1 MPEEAPKPET
11 NSPAKEPDSSRSQ
24 RRQVARWTQE
34 FVRWMPLGGSGW
46 VFGSFLLQQQWTQSI
61 IMVFVTAITGVWAA
75 YSKNFV
81 EQLQDI
87 YVDRAKQD
95 AKNLV
100 SWMDSLNEA
109 LKWQFSGFDA
119 KYLKVQSSA
128 CVDYYGDDFKQQQG
142 FMSPTLSQ
150 VYVPLMLDPSS
161 LNLHQRSPSNRKLEE
176 AQTEGCQIWD
186 FLAQVRQ
193 VPAYQFIAIV
203 ADGGFGKTTLLRHI
217 TYTYAQGRYRRY
229 RAPKFTPVLLYLRK
243 WRDKIAEEK
252 LSLPELIRL
261 HIHDLSK
268 AKPLPVPPLWA
279 ESLLERGEALIL
291 LDGFDEVAEAQR
303 PAIAHW
309 INTQVTTYGKA
320 RFLLSSRRGGF
331 EAYQKLVDKT
341 PETFTKMPTTLTV
354 REFTQ
359 QQRAD
364 FLNPWYLCQQQHAT
378 QRKTPDVAETA
389 AQRAADL
396 LAQIEQQPDLQRLAG
411 NPLMLNLIAWVHWYA
426 PGDQLPRERGK
437 LYQTIC
443 DLQLGARPTA
453 KRVIMLLDSAQ
464 ERQQVLQGLAL
475 AMVQQ
480 EAVQL
485 ERAEILKALKPPL
498 QAVDDAA
505 LPEQFLKDAT
515 DISELLYEPDPKEYA
530 FSHLSFRNYFAALE
544 IYRTEQ
550 SAQLFDQWRNDKWR
564 ETILLY
570 SALLKP
576 KLLEAFVFK
585 GYQLGEDAV
594 ALAYRCFQLYP
605 SPDKLPTG
613 QEALADELRPL
624 RYQQLE
630 TYLQNQ
636 QWREADLETY
646 RLMMQTLD
654 KEFGQRFSISDL
666 LDFPCPDLQMLNSLW
681 GKHSRGK
688 FGFSAQKHIWK
699 DCGKPMGYSDSTEPH
714 WESFGEHVGWRR
726 NSNWLAYNDILA
738 SPNLPAGAF
747 PLLLGLYAVSNAH
760 ATTSSVAG
768 LSWIGF
774 GLVSLLARRDL

>member
-1 MPEEAPKPET
+1 MPEETPKPEA
-11 NSPAKEPDSSRSQ
+11 NNPEKEDASRQQ

-34 FVRWMPLGGSGW
+34 FLRWMPLGGSGG
-46 VFGSFLLQQQWTQSI
+46 VFASFLLQQQWAQAV
-61 IMVFVTAITGVWAA
+61 IMLPVTAIAGVWAA

-87 YVDRAKQD
+87 YADRAKQD

-161 LNLHQRSPSNRKLEE
+161 LSLHQRSPSNRKLEE

-229 RAPKFTPVLLYLRK
+229 RAPKFRPVLLYLRK

-291 LDGFDEVAEAQR
+291 LDGFDEVADAQR
-303 PAIAHW
+303 PAVARW

-320 RFLLSSRRGGF
+320 RFLLSSRQGGF
-331 EAYQKLVDKT
+331 EAYQKLVDEAPDT
-341 PETFTKMPTTLTV
+341 STKMPTTLTV
-354 REFTQ
+354 REFTR

-364 FLNPWYLCQQQHAT
+364 FLKPWYLCQQQHTT
-378 QRKTPDVAETA
+378 QRKTSDVAQTA
-389 AQRAADL
+389 AQRASDL

-453 KRVIMLLDSAQ
+453 KRVVMLLDSAQ

-475 AMVQQ
+475 TMVQQ

-485 ERAEILKALKPPL
+485 EKAETLKALKPHL
-498 QAVDDAA
+498 EAVDDAA
-505 LPEQFLKDAT
+505 SPAQFLKDAT
-515 DISELLYEPDPKEYA
+515 NISELLYEPDPKEYA

-544 IYRTEQ
+544 MQRLEHQQTGQEG
-550 SAQLFDQWRNDKWR
+550 QLFDQWRNDKWR

-576 KLLEAFVFK
+576 KPLEAFVRQ
-585 GYQLGEDAV
+585 GCQLGEDAV

-605 SPDKLPTG
+605 HPEKLPTG
-613 QEALADELRPL
+613 AEAFAAELRPL

-636 QWREADLETY
+636 QWRDADVETY
-646 RLMMQTLD
+646 RMMIQTIN
-654 KEFGQRFSISDL
+654 KEFGWFSAEDLQTFPCLDL
-666 LDFPCPDLQMLNSLW
+666 LILDDLWLKYSKDES
-681 GKHSRGK
+681 GTSK
-688 FGFSAQKHIWK
+688 FGFSVQKQIWIE
-699 DCGKPMGYSDSTEPH
+699 CGSPTEYDDN
-714 WESFGEHVGWRR
+714 WKKFGDRVGWRKD
-726 NSNWLAYNDILA
+726 NLWLKFPDLTFNLKK
-738 SPNLPAGAF
+738 SPKGEF
-747 PLLLGLYAVSNAH
+747 PVWGDDVGVGSGGVVFSL
-760 ATTSSVAG
+760 SSIAQR
-768 LSWIGF
+768 
-774 GLVSLLARRDL
+774 LVECKR